1 MDKVKLGF
9 IGTGGMAGAHM
20 NNLKDNFED
29 VEFCAMCDISEDRAK
44 QRAEEF
50 GGNAYTDYRVMY
62 DKEDLDAVYICTP
75 PFAHGEQE
83 RIACE
88 QGVAMFIEKP
98 IHSELEPAII
108 INEYVEQSGVVTSV
122 GYHWRYGGNAQN
134 AKAMLEEQ
142 PQILGALG
150 YWMGGM
156 PGTPWWRVRA
166 ESGGQH
172 VEQTTHIFDLARFL
186 VGSDGKTVHGVAA
199 SGSMA
204 HIENYDIDDI
214 SMVNIEF
221 KNGAVANIVSACAME
236 GFGRVHLEVFTR
248 GLVVTVGGANE
259 VNRGGETE
267 ALSNEGGEDRD
278 RVFIDAVKSGDTS
291 NILSPYSDAL
301 ETLRIML
308 AASTSFRTGKAVD
321 L

>member
-9 IGTGGMAGAHM
+9 IGTGGMASAHM
-20 NNLKDNFED
+20 RNLKDNFED
-29 VEFCAMCDISEDRAK
+29 VEFSAMCDISEDRAEA
-44 QRAEEF
+44 RAEEF
-50 GGNAYTDYRVMY
+50 GGNAYSDYRAMY

-88 QGVAMFIEKP
+88 QGIAMFIEKP

-108 INEYVEQSGVVTSV
+108 INEDVERSGVITSV

-150 YWMGGM
+150 YWMGGL

-199 SGSMA
+199 SGSMTDV
-204 HIENYDIDDI
+204 ENYDVDDI

-221 KNGAVANIVSACAME
+221 KNGAVANIVSSCAME

-248 GLVVTVGGANE
+248 GLVVTVGGSNE

-267 ALSNEGGEDRD
+267 PLSNDGGADRD
-278 RVFIDAVKSGDTS
+278 RVFIDAVKSGDS
-291 NILSPYSDAL
+291 SQILSPYSDAL

>member
-9 IGTGGMAGAHM
+9 IGTGGMASAHM
-20 NNLKDNFED
+20 RNLKDNFED
-29 VEFCAMCDISEDRAK
+29 VEFSAMCDISEERAK
-44 QRAEEF
+44 QRAAEF
-50 GGNAYTDYRVMY
+50 GGNAYSDYRVMY
-62 DKEDLDAVYICTP
+62 ESEDLDAVYICTP

-98 IHSELEPAII
+98 IHSELEPALI
-108 INEYVEQSGVVTSV
+108 INEDIERSGVITSV
-122 GYHWRYGGNAQN
+122 GYHWRYGGNAQH
-134 AKAMLEEQ
+134 AKALLEDQ
-142 PQILGALG
+142 PQVLGALG

-166 ESGGQH
+166 QSGGQH

-186 VGSDGKTVHGVAA
+186 VGSDGETVHGVAA
-199 SGSMA
+199 SGSMT
-204 HIENYDIDDI
+204 HVENYDVDDI
-214 SMVNIEF
+214 SMVNIAF
-221 KNGAVANIVSACAME
+221 KNGAVANIASCCAME

-248 GLVVTVGGANE
+248 GLVVTVGGSNN

-267 ALSNEGGEDRD
+267 SLSNEGGQDRD
-278 RVFIDAVKSGDTS
+278 RVFIDAVKSGDGS
-291 NILSPYSDAL
+291 QILSPYSDAL

>member
-29 VEFCAMCDISEDRAK
+29 VEFSAMCDISEDRAK

-62 DKEDLDAVYICTP
+62 EKEDLDAVYICTP

-88 QGVAMFIEKP
+88 QGIAMFIEKP
-98 IHSELEPAII
+98 IHSELEPAVI
-108 INEYVEQSGVVTSV
+108 INEDIERSGVITSV

-134 AKAMLEEQ
+134 AKAMLEAQ

-150 YWMGGM
+150 YWVGGL

-166 ESGGQH
+166 QSGGQH

-199 SGSMA
+199 SGSMTDV
-204 HIENYDIDDI
+204 ENYDVDDI

-221 KNGAVANIVSACAME
+221 QNGSVANIVSCCAME
-236 GFGRVHLEVFTR
+236 GFGRVQLEVFTR
-248 GLVVTVGGANE
+248 GLVVTVGGPNQ

-267 ALSNEGGEDRD
+267 PLSNEGGQDRD
-278 RVFIDAVKSGDTS
+278 RVFIDAVKSGDS
-291 NILSPYSDAL
+291 SQILSPYSDAL

>member
-20 NNLKDNFED
+20 RNLKDNFED
-29 VEFCAMCDISEDRAK
+29 VDFTAMCDISEDRAQ

-50 GGNAYTDYRVMY
+50 GGNSYSDYRVMY

-88 QGVAMFIEKP
+88 QGIAMFIEKP

-108 INEYVEQSGVVTSV
+108 INDYIEQTGVITSV

-134 AKAMLEEQ
+134 AKAMLDAQ

-199 SGSMA
+199 SGSME

-221 KNGAVANIVSACAME
+221 KNGAVANIVSSCAME

-259 VNRGGETE
+259 VNKGGETE
-267 ALSNEGGEDRD
+267 PLSSDSGQDRD
-278 RVFIDAVKSGDTS
+278 RVFIDAVKSGDRS
-291 NILSPYSDAL
+291 EILSDYSDAL

>member
-20 NNLKDNFED
+20 RNLKDNFED
-29 VEFCAMCDISEDRAK
+29 VEFSAMCDISEDRAQ

-50 GGNAYTDYRVMY
+50 GGNAYADYRVMY

-88 QGVAMFIEKP
+88 QGIAMFIEKP

-108 INEYVEQSGVVTSV
+108 INEDIERSGVITSV

-134 AKAMLEEQ
+134 AKEMLDAQ

-199 SGSMA
+199 SGSME

-221 KNGAVANIVSACAME
+221 KNGAVANIVSSCAME

-259 VNRGGETE
+259 VNKGGETE
-267 ALSNEGGEDRD
+267 ALSNDAGQDRD
-278 RVFIDAVKSGDTS
+278 RVFIDAVKSGDGS
-291 NILSPYSDAL
+291 KILSPYSDAL